1 MARPRVRAS
10 LRVFAL
16 IALSAT
22 IMLCNHQSGRP
33 SPITPAHAIQVD
45 LAKTKLPLSPWE
57 QARATINLAR
67 SKLPKL
73 PRSSPYEREW
83 AKYRQRD
90 GLLSLDYVKSL
101 ARTSAAKKKSGSSDV
116 FKVVFV
122 RLWLIPPFSPF
133 ASSHPHPPVFR
144 HAHAPCSR
152 GKSLHQPQHRER
164 HHGLAGLWV
173 TLPLPWLTPLFFS
186 SFQCSDTPTPPAQEG
201 NLFTNPSM
209 ENGTMGWQGFGY
221 APIKAVVNATA
232 PTPYSYLV
240 AYNRSYTYAGPKQ
253 SVRDV
258 AAAVYELAIW
268 VKLDAGDR
276 QYHKVQPYS
285 YLVAHNRSYTYAGPK
300 QSVKDVPAAAY
311 ELAIWVK
318 LDAGSTSLHRLRS
331 TTSEFVPGAAAQ
343 LTVFES
349 TQKQS
354 TTSEFGTGAAAQVTV
369 GDTHKVQFFSYLV
382 AYNRSY
388 TYLGLERMAAA
399 ANELAVWVRVDVWYL
414 CIGGANARSTCWTK
428 LTGGFTLH
436 EPAAEVAVYVQGAA
450 VGSEIWVTSASLL
463 KVDMGMWRS
472 RQNENIKKYR
482 MRPVRLSIQGLG
494 LGLVPARVQ
503 IDQVSSDFPFGA
515 NVNGAILYDTAYQ
528 EIDQVSS
535 DFLFGTNVNGTIL
548 HDTAYQEGHSF
559 PTPFH
564 PSPSLSVVLE
574 SIQLGSVQQRGQVS
588 LLFSSWVVL
597 QSPGSLPSLQWFLN
611 RFNWAV
617 FNNEGKWYFNER
629 REGAEDYIVTDALVE
644 WFTPFNPLSTPLYPL
659 PPASTPVQPLLS
671 LVHSFQPPFHPFPP
685 PSNPVHFLPPQ
696 WFLNRFNWAVFNNEG
711 KWYFNERREGV
722 EDYNVTD
729 ALVDWFTQR
738 NVSVRGHNI
747 FWAVEK
753 FVQTWVKN
761 LNDTALWAAM
771 QRRMNSA
778 VTRYTGKVQHW
789 DVINEPLHGNYY
801 GQRLGEDIHSWMFK
815 AARAIDP
822 NVRLFLNDY
831 NTVEQCD
838 RGANP
843 EIYLEKVWNLNA
855 TGAPVTG
862 IGVEAHYSGEPQL
875 VRLKHDLNRLAVAGM
890 PIWLTELDF
899 TQVQSEQQR
908 ADYLEAVM
916 REAFAHPSV
925 AGIVLW
931 SAGRSTCTYYKDMDP
946 GMCNP
951 CDACLANDKFVDNL
965 AGQRYVRLRKEW
977 STHLVKQVT
986 FGSPIKF
993 RGFHGKYRARIT
1005 VNGKLIERYFYV
1017 PKQTVGLNVD
1027 IKI

>member
-1 MARPRVRAS
+1 
-10 LRVFAL
+10 
-16 IALSAT
+16 
-22 IMLCNHQSGRP
+22 MLCSHQSGRP
-33 SPITPAHAIQVD
+33 CEFFSPFVAPEKRVHITRLLRIFRKHCFLRFSPSSPSAPAFPPPALPPSPPPPPPRPSHPQPPPLPAPTVLRSSAPITPAHAIQVD

-57 QARATINLAR
+57 QARAAINLAK

-101 ARTSAAKKKSGSSDV
+101 QASANAAKKKSGSSDV
-116 FKVVFV
+116 FKVVF
-122 RLWLIPPFSPF
+122 
-133 ASSHPHPPVFR
+133 
-144 HAHAPCSR
+144 CSN
-152 GKSLHQPQHRER
+152 
-164 HHGLAGLWV
+164 
-173 TLPLPWLTPLFFS
+173 
-186 SFQCSDTPTPPAQEG
+186 TPTPPAQEG
-201 NLFTNPSM
+201 NLFANPSIA
-209 ENGTMGWQGFGY
+209 NGTTGWQGFGY
-221 APIKAVVNATA
+221 APIKAVLNATA

-258 AAAVYELAIW
+258 
-268 VKLDAGDR
+268 
-276 QYHKVQPYS
+276 
-285 YLVAHNRSYTYAGPK
+285 
-300 QSVKDVPAAAY
+300 PAAAY

-318 LDAGSTSLHRLRS
+318 LDAGER
-331 TTSEFVPGAAAQ
+331 Q
-343 LTVFES
+343 Y
-349 TQKQS
+349 
-354 TTSEFGTGAAAQVTV
+354 VTASA
-369 GDTHKVQFFSYLV
+369 KI
-382 AYNRSY
+382 N
-388 TYLGLERMAAA
+388 
-399 ANELAVWVRVDVWYL
+399 NKYL

-450 VGSEIWVTSASLL
+450 VGTEIWVTSASLL
-463 KVDMGMWRS
+463 KVDMNIWRS
-472 RQNENIKKYR
+472 RQNEDIKKYR

-494 LGLVPARVQ
+494 LGLIPARVQ

-528 EIDQVSS
+528 E
-535 DFLFGTNVNGTIL
+535 
-548 HDTAYQEGHSF
+548 
-559 PTPFH
+559 
-564 PSPSLSVVLE
+564 
-574 SIQLGSVQQRGQVS
+574 
-588 LLFSSWVVL
+588 
-597 QSPGSLPSLQWFLN
+597 WFLN
-611 RFNWAV
+611 KFNWAV

-629 REGAEDYIVTDALVE
+629 REGAEDY
-644 WFTPFNPLSTPLYPL
+644 
-659 PPASTPVQPLLS
+659 
-671 LVHSFQPPFHPFPP
+671 
-685 PSNPVHFLPPQ
+685 
-696 WFLNRFNWAVFNNEG
+696 
-711 KWYFNERREGV
+711 
-722 EDYNVTD
+722 NVTD

-738 NVSVRGHNI
+738 NVSVRAHNI

-801 GQRLGEDIHSWMFK
+801 GQRLGEEIHSWMFK

-843 EIYLEKVWNLNA
+843 EVYLEKVWNLNA

-875 VRLKHDLNRLAVAGM
+875 VRLKHDLNRLAMAKL

-899 TQVQSEQQR
+899 SEVESDEQR

-916 REAFAHPSV
+916 REAFSHPSV
-925 AGIVLW
+925 AGMVLW
-931 SAGRSTCTYYKDMDP
+931 SAGRSTCEFYKDIDS
-946 GMCNP
+946 GMCNG
-951 CDACLANDKFVDNL
+951 CDACLADSSFTDNE
-965 AGQRYVRLRKEW
+965 AGKRYQALRAEW
-977 STHLVKQVT
+977 STHFSRRSRLN
-986 FGSPIKF
+986 SPLSFTAFHGRYRVRVSF
-993 RGFHGKYRARIT
+993 RGQQ
-1005 VNGKLIERYFYV
+1005 VERFFDV
-1017 PKQTVGLNVD
+1017 PKGAGRLNVAVQL
-1027 IKI
+1027 